1 VTQQRRAPPPARN
14 GVGASCVVLPYERP
28 ARYALLLDFLAQRF
42 KQVGRDAWRER
53 MQTGDVMAEGGLA
66 LGPQTPFFAGQRV
79 YYYRTLNAEAPIPF
93 EATVLWQDD
102 HLLVADKPHFLPVTP
117 SGKYVRE
124 TLLVRLKD
132 QLGLP
137 ELSPIHRIDRDTAG
151 LVMFSVSATARNAY
165 QSMFRQ
171 RQVHKVY
178 HCIAPWD
185 AGLPWPVER
194 NSRIVPAAHFMQ
206 QREME
211 GEPNATTTI
220 TPVQVSGALALYQLV
235 PLTGQRHQLRVHM
248 HALGLPI
255 VNDGIYPVLTP
266 EGADYSRPL
275 QLLAQSLAFTD
286 PLTGEH
292 RAFQTTRRLLD
303 WATMMPTGRTD

>member
-1 VTQQRRAPPPARN
+1 MLPYDQPARH
-14 GVGASCVVLPYERP
+14 
-28 ARYALLLDFLAQRF
+28 ALLLDFLAQRF
-42 KQVGRDAWRER
+42 RQVSRDAWRER
-53 MQTGDVMAEGGLA
+53 MQDGDVTAEGGLA
-66 LGPQTPFFAGQRV
+66 LGPHTPFVAGQRV
-79 YYYRTLNAEAPIPF
+79 YYYRALSAEVPIPF
-93 EATVLWQDD
+93 EATVLWQDE

-151 LVMFSVSATARNAY
+151 LVMFSVSTTARNAY
-165 QSMFRQ
+165 QALFRN

-185 AGLPWPVER
+185 AGQPWPVER
-194 NSRIVPAAHFMQ
+194 RSRIVPAAHFMQ
-206 QREME
+206 QHEVT

-220 TPVQVSGALALYQLV
+220 TPLQVSGALALYQLV

-255 VNDGIYPVLTP
+255 LNDGIYPVLTP
-266 EGADYSRPL
+266 EGADYNRPL

-286 PLTGEH
+286 PLSGMARSFTSP
-292 RAFQTTRRLLD
+292 RVLLLPGT
-303 WATMMPTGRTD
+303 A